1 MQYIGCPGFLQASFH
16 QSCTNLQTG
25 TQPCRHGNPGTLLI
39 KPWGTAS
46 RPPFSSSVPPLQ
58 KHTVVSLLHKS
69 KHLSNEG
76 NRKAI
81 QRKIKPLQKVSSW
94 AQTSALVLC
103 EAGSVTVSIIR
114 FKSIA
119 GGSCLIWKLQG
130 ESVIRAN
137 MWTATLWHRKIFL
150 QNSPTLPFPSCLGL
164 IPRSHS
170 TSTFPPGPPFSAS
183 LGHHTP
189 WLPDGSLWS
198 RDFHAPSLASLPC

>member
-1 MQYIGCPGFLQASFH
+1 MGNSFKTSILQQCP
-16 QSCTNLQTG
+16 
-25 TQPCRHGNPGTLLI
+25 
-39 KPWGTAS
+39 
-46 RPPFSSSVPPLQ
+46 PPL
-58 KHTVVSLLHKS
+58 KS
-69 KHLSNEG
+69 TQCFTSQNTFPMKE
-76 NRKAI
+76 RKAI

-183 LGHHTP
+183 LGYHTP
-189 WLPDGSLWS
+189 WLPDGSFWS